1 MSSRG
6 CVGPSERCLH
16 QAVVKLAFDLCKAE
30 ADFRTYKVLYLA
42 VSPDSERVKARYFE
56 AKGCRA
62 ALRDLAGNILRM
74 GRATKPVN
82 RRALWRSFREGWR
95 IARLML
101 LTAC

>member
-1 MSSRG
+1 
-6 CVGPSERCLH
+6 
-16 QAVVKLAFDLCKAE
+16 VVKLAFDLCKAE